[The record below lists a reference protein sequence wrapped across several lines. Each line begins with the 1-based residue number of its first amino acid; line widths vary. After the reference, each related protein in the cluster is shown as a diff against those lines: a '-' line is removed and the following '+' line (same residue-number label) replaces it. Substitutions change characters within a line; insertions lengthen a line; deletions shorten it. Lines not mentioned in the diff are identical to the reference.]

1 MLKTFRTIALAG
13 VSAVAL
19 MALGLWLV
27 NRPVPPRT
35 G

>member
-1 MLKTFRTIALAG
+1 MTTAH
-13 VSAVAL
+13 AL

-27 NRPVPPRT
+27 LTIATFRANRNERRR